1 VGKKSL
7 PSRPAHSE
15 FGFLSDLGFRTSVL
29 NLIAGTKSQG
39 KFEQAMI
46 NKTIS
51 EIEAKIGG
59 AESVS
64 PEHRRELLQLLAT
77 LKTEIAKLSKT
88 DEEKDDSIA
97 GFAQLSTH
105 EAIRTEQ
112 NPQLRELSLQ
122 GLRSSVEDLEQS
134 HPRLT
139 QIVNRISKT
148 LSDLGI

>member
-1 VGKKSL
+1 
-7 PSRPAHSE
+7 
-15 FGFLSDLGFRTSVL
+15 
-29 NLIAGTKSQG
+29 
-39 KFEQAMI
+39 MI

-51 EIEAKIGG
+51 EIEAKISS

-64 PEHRRELLQLLAT
+64 PERRQELLQLLAT
-77 LKTEIAKLSKT
+77 LKTEVANLST
-88 DEEKDDSIA
+88 TNSEQADSIA
-97 GFAQLSTH
+97 GFTQLSTH
-105 EAIRTEQ
+105 EAMRTEQ

-134 HPRLT
+134 HPQLT

>member
-1 VGKKSL
+1 
-7 PSRPAHSE
+7 
-15 FGFLSDLGFRTSVL
+15 
-29 NLIAGTKSQG
+29 
-39 KFEQAMI
+39 MI
-46 NKTIS
+46 EKTIS
-51 EIEAKIGG
+51 EIETKISS

-64 PEHRRELLQLLAT
+64 PEHRQELLQLLAT
-77 LKTEIAKLSKT
+77 LKTEVAKLST
-88 DEEKDDSIA
+88 TNSEQADSIA

-105 EAIRTEQ
+105 EAMRTEQ